1 MYSFLMVC
9 RFPFKSSKI
18 KAVDLLTINEEN
30 RLKIKVEELTERRDE
45 IQLMKENHEQE
56 MKAMRDE
63 MENKFQQILSKI
75 DVTTL
80 K

>member
-1 MYSFLMVC
+1 LSDTN
-9 RFPFKSSKI
+9 RIASSKI

-45 IQLMKENHEQE
+45 IQLMKESHEQE

-75 DVTTL
+75 DVTRL

>member
-1 MYSFLMVC
+1 LSDTN
-9 RFPFKSSKI
+9 RIASSKI

-45 IQLMKENHEQE
+45 IQLMKESHEQE